1 MPFFSVVIPLYNKEN
16 YVAESLRSV
25 FSQTFADFEVIVVN
39 DGSADSS
46 ASIARGFTDKRL
58 QVVDHA
64 ANKGLNA
71 ARNTG
76 IRKAAANHIAFL
88 DADDVWKPNFLE
100 TIAAL
105 IAAYPEAGLFATNYA
120 EEYPNGRLVTVRHHV
135 ALGEGRSGIV
145 SDYYT
150 AALAQPILW
159 YGSSVVKKEVFEQA
173 GPFDETITLW
183 EDVDFN
189 IRANMV
195 AKMAFH
201 NEICAIYRVFTENQI
216 MNSPVTGKRIPDFDS
231 YEGFAKTH
239 PSAKRYL
246 DVNRYIL
253 AIRFKLAGDRQTYKR
268 LARGIDRKNLT
279 ARQKLLLSLPVF
291 AVRFLKK
298 VKLLLVGKGV
308 RLTTFGPANP

>member
-1 MPFFSVVIPLYNKEN
+1 M
-16 YVAESLRSV
+16 AESLRSV

-39 DGSADSS
+39 DGSTDGS
-46 ASIARGFTDKRL
+46 ALIAREFADKRL

-76 IRKAAANHIAFL
+76 IGKASANHIAFL
-88 DADDVWKPNFLE
+88 DADDVWMPNFLE
-100 TIAAL
+100 TMAAL
-105 IAAYPEAGLFATNYA
+105 ISAYPEAGLFATNYA
-120 EEYPNGRLVTVRHHV
+120 EQYPNGRLVAVKHYVDLR
-135 ALGEGRSGIV
+135 EGQSGIV

-159 YGSSVVKKEVFEQA
+159 YGSSVVKKEVFEKA
-173 GPFDETITLW
+173 GLFDETIALW

-201 NEICAIYRVFTENQI
+201 NEVCSVYRVFTENQI
-216 MNSPVTGKRIPDFDS
+216 MNSPVTGKRIPDFDN
-231 YEGFAKTH
+231 YEVFAKTQ

-253 AIRFKLAGDRQTYKR
+253 AVRFKLAGDAQTYKR
-268 LARGIDRKNLT
+268 LTRGIDRKNLT
-279 ARQKLLLSLPVF
+279 TPQKLLLSLPVF

-308 RLTTFGPANP
+308 RLTTFGRPGP